1 MSDSA
6 FVSNLTRPVDPTIWV
21 KDSWWWVPPRS
32 VEIIDWVSQVS
43 TPPSSTVRMEGITS
57 GHQIGVVEYRWYTV
71 TTNPTFPVLYDQV
84 LTLLQARVGDSG
96 APMFDFVQAGG
107 LEFAKL
113 HGIMVGNVT
122 KWCPWRGTWVIYR
135 YYSCVGGVMID
146 LGLRKGS
153 R

>member
-1 MSDSA
+1 MSGHASPAGPGRTVHQPIVGDNNLAGNVFLNPSSPRLSDSA

-96 APMFDFVQAGG
+96 APMFDFVQAH
-107 LEFAKL
+107 LL
-113 HGIMVGNVT
+113 QYNLNISH
-122 KWCPWRGTWVIYR
+122 
-135 YYSCVGGVMID
+135 
-146 LGLRKGS
+146 
-153 R
+153 